1 MNSENTPNIP
11 KSQLVGVFK
20 EAFGDVQSMIETSRE
35 SAIESQNNQFG
46 NSGAVPIQTGVQN
59 ILITLLLEI
68 ARKLGLKEDELEK
81 VFEEVLKL
89 LSTYKNKKGET

>member
-1 MNSENTPNIP
+1 MNTENTPNIP
-11 KSQLVGVFK
+11 KSQVIGVFK
-20 EAFGDVQSMIETSRE
+20 DAFGEVQNMLESPRETS
-35 SAIESQNNQFG
+35 IESQNNQMS
-46 NSGAVPIQTGVQN
+46 SGAIPIQTGVQN

-68 ARKLGLKEDELEK
+68 AKKLGLGEDELEK